1 MQRMN
6 KIILKG
12 LVDEDFSNYK
22 KPSMYL
28 IFPNCTFKCGRAN
41 CQNSALANP
50 LLQVEVDI
58 KSIVVRYMGNPIT
71 KAIVCGGL
79 EPMDS
84 FEELLLFIKEVRKE
98 CNDDIVIYTGY
109 YEEEVLDK
117 IDQLKKFS
125 NIIIKF
131 GRYIPEKEPYFN
143 EILGVTLIGKNQ
155 YVVKYNE
162 DKN

>member
-1 MQRMN
+1 MN
-6 KIILKG
+6 RIILKG

-28 IFPNCTFKCGRAN
+28 IFPSCTFKCGRAK

-58 KSIVVRYMGNPIT
+58 KSIVVRYMENPIT

-84 FEELLLFIKEVRKE
+84 FEELLSLVEEIRKYS
-98 CNDDIVIYTGY
+98 NDDIVIYSG
-109 YEEEVLDK
+109 YEENEILDK
-117 IDQLKKFS
+117 VNQLIKFP
-125 NIIIKF
+125 NIIIKY
-131 GRYIPEKEPYFN
+131 GRYIPEEEPYFN
-143 EILGVTLIGKNQ
+143 EDLGVTLIGRNQ
-155 YVVKYNE
+155 YTVRYKNE
-162 DKN
+162 N

>member
-1 MQRMN
+1 MN

>member
-1 MQRMN
+1 MQRMS

-58 KSIVVRYMGNPIT
+58 KSIVVRYMENPIT

-84 FEELLLFIKEVRKE
+84 FEELLSLVEEIRKYS
-98 CNDDIVIYTGY
+98 NDDIVIYSG
-109 YEEEVLDK
+109 YEEDEVLDK
-117 IDQLKKFS
+117 VSQLTKFS
-125 NIIIKF
+125 NIIIKY
-131 GRYIPEKEPYFN
+131 GRYIPEEESYFN
-143 EILGVTLIGKNQ
+143 EDLGVNLIGRNQ
-155 YVVKYNE
+155 YTVRYKNE
-162 DKN
+162 D